1 MIVLFEPVFRILKAF
16 NLDCN
21 EFLILRFTS
30 YEIAIYIKKCIKM
43 LCMCEHHRVL
53 TGFAR
58 TLLKNHFNENFHELL
73 IGTDDKID
81 I

>member
-30 YEIAIYIKKCIKM
+30 YEIAKHQNAM
-43 LCMCEHHRVL
+43 HVRASPGAHRFRKDLVE
-53 TGFAR
+53 
-58 TLLKNHFNENFHELL
+58 K
-73 IGTDDKID
+73 
-81 I
+81 